1 MRPDQLSPEQ
11 APALPSRWARLRE
24 DFVRWV
30 TRRHRADGRRA
41 LITRDRVY
49 ILPTRQGY
57 MLLAVLL
64 VMLLGSIN
72 YSNNMAFLLTFLIV
86 GIGHNA
92 MWYTHRNLL
101 GLKVTVLPVQPVFA
115 GTAPL
120 LMLRLEEVQGRARE
134 ALRLQAGGR
143 ESPPAFLEPRASADI
158 AVSLQARPRGAYSL
172 PRQRLST
179 RYPLGLLRAWT
190 WLTLDTEVL
199 VYPMPVAA
207 ESIPLAADDSG
218 GDRPVASSAAAGVPD
233 EIRDYRPGD
242 APSRIAWKAVARS
255 GRLFVRDSS
264 SGDAAPSWLD
274 WESIPGNDTEHRLSV
289 LCHLVLEAHAG
300 GQPFGLRL
308 PGVRFVPDTG
318 VEHLERCLRALA
330 VFGIPGRG
338 SA

>member
-1 MRPDQLSPEQ
+1 MRPDQLSPGP

-30 TRRHRADGRRA
+30 TRRNRADGRRA

-115 GTAPL
+115 GTAPVL
-120 LMLRLEEVQGRARE
+120 VLRLEELQGRARE
-134 ALRLQAGGR
+134 ALHLQAGGR
-143 ESPPAFLEPRASADI
+143 ESLPAFLEPGAATEI
-158 AVSLQARPRGAYSL
+158 AVTLEPRARGAYTL

-179 RYPLGLLRAWT
+179 RYPLGLLEAWS

-199 VYPMPVAA
+199 VYPTPIAA

-218 GDRPVASSAAAGVPD
+218 GDRPVASTAATGVPD

-242 APSRIAWKAVARS
+242 APNRIAWKSVARS
-255 GRLFVRDSS
+255 GRLFVRDASG
-264 SGDAAPSWLD
+264 GDAAPAWLD
-274 WESIPGNDTEHRLSV
+274 WDSIPGTDPEYRLSI
-289 LCHLVLEAHAG
+289 LCHLVLEANAV

-308 PGVRFVPDTG
+308 PGVRFAPDTG

-330 VFGIPGRG
+330 LFGLAGRG
-338 SA
+338 TA

>member
-1 MRPDQLSPEQ
+1 MRPDQLSPGP

-24 DFVRWV
+24 DFIRWV
-30 TRRHRADGRRA
+30 TRRHRADGWRA

-115 GTAPL
+115 GTAPVL
-120 LMLRLEEVQGRARE
+120 VLRLEELHGRARE

-143 ESPPAFLEPRASADI
+143 ESLPAFLEAGASTQI
-158 AVSLQARPRGAYSL
+158 AVTLQSRPRGAYAL

-179 RYPLGLLRAWT
+179 RYPLGLLEAWT

-199 VYPMPVAA
+199 VYPVPITT

-218 GDRPVASSAAAGVPD
+218 GNRPVASSAATGVPD

-255 GRLFVRDSS
+255 GRLFVRDAS
-264 SGDAAPSWLD
+264 SGDAAPAWLD
-274 WESIPGNDTEHRLSV
+274 WDSIPGNDPEHRLSV
-289 LCHLVLEAHAG
+289 LCYLVLEANAG

-308 PGVRFVPDTG
+308 PGVRFAPDTG

-330 VFGIPGRG
+330 LFGLAGRG
-338 SA
+338 TA